1 MSSRWT
7 LESIPWDRFE
17 PEKVDHEL
25 LETVKAAALVE
36 ANSPDYVTYLCNIF
50 ADDTDFQDAVRVWG
64 VEEEQHGAAL
74 GRWAEMADSDF
85 SFRDALEKFRK
96 GYQLPLDATESVRW
110 SEVGELI
117 SRCVVETG
125 TSSFYSAIRDAT
137 DEPVLKEICRQ
148 IATDEFF
155 HYRLFEKH
163 RHRYTEGG
171 SLTIRQRLKVA
182 FGRVAEA
189 EDDELAYAFYAANV
203 KDEAAHPYDR
213 QKFAL
218 AYWRRAMS
226 LYQFRHIETAAKMI
240 LRAAD
245 IKSEGWF
252 GKLSSRIAWWVVC
265 FRTSRLKRASI

>member
-7 LESIPWDRFE
+7 LDKIPWDRFD
-17 PEKVDHEL
+17 PEKVDPEL
-25 LETVKAAALVE
+25 LQTVKAAALVE
-36 ANSPDYVTYLCNIF
+36 ANSGDYVTYLCNIF
-50 ADDTDFQDAVRVWG
+50 TDDPDFQKAIEVWG
-64 VEEEQHGAAL
+64 VEEAQHGDAL
-74 GRWAEMADSDF
+74 GRWAELADPEF
-85 SFRDALEKFRK
+85 SFGKSLERFRE
-96 GYQLPLDATESVRW
+96 GYQLPLEATQSVRG

-117 SRCVVETG
+117 ARCVVETG

-137 DEPVLKEICRQ
+137 EEPVLKEICRQ

-163 RHRYTEGG
+163 RQRYTNGRRL
-171 SLTIRQRLKVA
+171 SIRQRLKVA

-203 KDEAAHPYDR
+203 TDQAANPYDR
-213 QKFAL
+213 KKFAL

-226 LYQFRHIETAAKMI
+226 LYRFAHIETAAKMI

-245 IKSEGWF
+245 LKSEGWL
-252 GKLSSRIAWWVVC
+252 GKLSAKAAWWVVR
-265 FRTSRLKRASI
+265 FRTARLKRAAI